1 MGKGLKTHKGAS
13 KRFRVTGSGKIMRAH
28 AYSGHHFMK
37 KSKSALRVLK
47 SLTEVDKTNLKAVKR
62 LIPHSL

>member
-1 MGKGLKTHKGAS
+1 
-13 KRFRVTGSGKIMRAH
+13 
-28 AYSGHHFMK
+28 MK

-47 SLTEVDKTNLKAVKR
+47 SLTMVDKTNIKAVKR

>member
-1 MGKGLKTHKGAS
+1 
-13 KRFRVTGSGKIMRAH
+13 MRAH

-47 SLTEVDKTNLKAVKR
+47 SLTMVDKTNIKAVKR